1 MYLNQPVRTT
11 FRLGRPK
18 RAAERDLVCS
28 VYSSGC
34 ISADQPRRA
43 LRCRDR
49 SLRSGFVAGSRQ
61 GAHGADFLKTPLN
74 GPWLSPPIMRSSQ
87 ALRGR
92 SPAWGFFGTWGRS
105 HAGRA
110 IDARTRRINPVL
122 PGSFLR
128 VAPTHRWATAMVPP
142 AEHRRPEARLR
153 YEALALARAATRSR
167 RRRFRSRLRRPVAT
181 GDAAGVAAG
190 VESLV
195 ARMGGGTAAGTAA
208 DRASMIS
215 RTERPLSVMR
225 QPPLSLST
233 RLCERCRGR
242 ARAPPAAWCVRPS
255 HVRSS
260 PGSPCRA

>member
-1 MYLNQPVRTT
+1 
-11 FRLGRPK
+11 
-18 RAAERDLVCS
+18 
-28 VYSSGC
+28 
-34 ISADQPRRA
+34 
-43 LRCRDR
+43 
-49 SLRSGFVAGSRQ
+49 
-61 GAHGADFLKTPLN
+61 
-74 GPWLSPPIMRSSQ
+74 
-87 ALRGR
+87 
-92 SPAWGFFGTWGRS
+92 GTWGRS

-233 RLCERCRGR
+233 RLCEKMSRSGTR
-242 ARAPPAAWCVRPS
+242 AASRL
-255 HVRSS
+255 VRSAQS
-260 PGSPCRA
+260 RPLVARIAMSRLRSAITAN